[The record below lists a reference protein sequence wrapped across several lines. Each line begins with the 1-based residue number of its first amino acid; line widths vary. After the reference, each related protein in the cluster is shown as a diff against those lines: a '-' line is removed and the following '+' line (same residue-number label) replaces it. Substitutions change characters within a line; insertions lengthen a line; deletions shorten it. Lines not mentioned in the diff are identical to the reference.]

1 MMEDPMNTT
10 LSTAAR
16 RTVFS
21 TLAALVLT
29 AALPQT
35 STAMT
40 AWKVDP
46 AKSRSS
52 SGSVTL
58 TIESVGAAS
67 QASGSFI
74 VVANGNVYRVTGP
87 TANDR
92 NGAQPADYGHL
103 TTQGKAVLIGTKA
116 RATNQCGSNCRFG
129 VVGPSM
135 SLTFKPASGAGQE
148 ISDMLAEAR
157 TSAPPSR

>member
-1 MMEDPMNTT
+1 MNTIFIAT
-10 LSTAAR
+10 AR
-16 RTVFS
+16 RTVIS
-21 TLAALVLT
+21 TLAALVLA
-29 AALPQT
+29 AALPQA

-58 TIESVGAAS
+58 TIQSVGAAS

-87 TANDR
+87 TANDG
-92 NGAQPADYGHL
+92 NVVQQADYARFK
-103 TTQGKAVLIGTKA
+103 TQGKAVLIGTRA
-116 RATNQCGSNCRFG
+116 RATNYCGANCQFG
-129 VVGPSM
+129 VVGPGM
-135 SLTFKPASGAGQE
+135 TLTFKPVSGAGQ
-148 ISDMLAEAR
+148 
-157 TSAPPSR
+157 